1 MFVLLHVR
9 HVRSVSRRENEP
21 FVQHVL
27 IVLSWALLSPRPC
40 PPDAS
45 TPGYLSELTSHCVL
59 HLFFFLPL
67 SFFFSSSLPH
77 ILLSL
82 SVLRVIFSSS
92 FSSSVLSALHPFL
105 RPQPPFLPA
114 PSSSFLLHL
123 PFPPPFP
130 PPPSITLPPP
140 PPAHAPL
147 SISRLDLVP

>member
-1 MFVLLHVR
+1 MFVLLHVC
-9 HVRSVSRRENEP
+9 HVRSVSRRENER

-92 FSSSVLSALHPFL
+92 FFSFRPLCPPSIPPSSTSIPASAVLFL
-105 RPQPPFLPA
+105 
-114 PSSSFLLHL
+114 PSSSSLPSPFSSSSLHH
-123 PFPPPFP
+123 
-130 PPPSITLPPP
+130 
-140 PPAHAPL
+140 PPATPSGPRPPL
-147 SISRLDLVP
+147 H

>member
-9 HVRSVSRRENEP
+9 HVRSVSWSENER

-67 SFFFSSSLPH
+67 SFFFSSSLSH
-77 ILLSL
+77 ILLSPC
-82 SVLRVIFSSS
+82 SVCDPLFIFLLLRPLCPPSIPPSSTSIPAIAVLFLPSSSSLPSPFSSS
-92 FSSSVLSALHPFL
+92 SLHHPPATPL
-105 RPQPPFLPA
+105 RPT
-114 PSSSFLLHL
+114 
-123 PFPPPFP
+123 
-130 PPPSITLPPP
+130 PPS
-140 PPAHAPL
+140 PL
-147 SISRLDLVP
+147 AD